1 MILLFVGISGFE
13 PELEEPKSSV
23 LPLHHTPIKP
33 PTFAGERK
41 EKNYRKNRFYKI
53 KNLCPKNLEIHSTKN
68 IKKYHPPHP
77 HGLSDGATKNLN
89 LLYIKQSI
97 MCQFEKPPT
106 FTGKRENKNLKIA

>member
-23 LPLHHTPIKP
+23 LPLHHIPIKP

-41 EKNYRKNRFYKI
+41 EKITERIDSNKI

-89 LLYIKQSI
+89 LLQLCIIKVNEISI
-97 MCQFEKPPT
+97 
-106 FTGKRENKNLKIA
+106 KNLLPSQARGKNKT

>member
-41 EKNYRKNRFYKI
+41 EKITERIDSNKI

-89 LLYIKQSI
+89 LLQLCIIKVNEISI
-97 MCQFEKPPT
+97 
-106 FTGKRENKNLKIA
+106 KNLLPSQARGKIKT